1 MAITYEVKVTR
12 QALEQMQ
19 EITHYIAHELY
30 APDAAYNLLDEM
42 ENIINSLADMPGR
55 MSLVDEE
62 PWRTEGVR
70 KALVKNF
77 IIYFWVDDENVK
89 VQVIAVIY
97 EKRDQLEQLKRI
109 QF

>member
-12 QALEQMQ
+12 QALDQMK
-19 EITHYIAHELY
+19 EITHYIAHELC
-30 APDAAYNLLDEM
+30 APDAAYDLLDEM
-42 ENIINSLADMPGR
+42 ENKINSLADMPER

-62 PWRTEGVR
+62 PWRTQGVR

-77 IIYFWVDDENVK
+77 IVYFWIDDENAK
-89 VQVIAVIY
+89 VQVVAVIY

-109 QF
+109 HF

>member
-19 EITHYIAHELY
+19 EITHYIAHELC
-30 APDAAYNLLDEM
+30 APDAAYDLLDEM
-42 ENIINSLADMPGR
+42 EDTINALTDMPKR
-55 MSLVDEE
+55 MPLVDEE

-97 EKRDQLEQLKRI
+97 EKRDQQEQLKRI

>member
-1 MAITYEVKVTR
+1 MEITYKVKVTR

-19 EITHYIAHELY
+19 EITHYIAHELCT
-30 APDAAYNLLDEM
+30 PDAAYTLLEEM
-42 ENIINSLADMPGR
+42 ENTINSLSDMPVR

-77 IIYFWVDDENVK
+77 IIYFWVDDENAK

>member
-1 MAITYEVKVTR
+1 MAMTYEVKVTR

-19 EITHYIAHELY
+19 EITHYIAHELC

-42 ENIINSLADMPGR
+42 ENTINSLEDMPGR

-62 PWRTEGVR
+62 LWRTEGVR

-77 IIYFWVDDENVK
+77 IICFWVDDENVK

-97 EKRDQLEQLKRI
+97 DKRDQLEQLKQI

>member
-19 EITHYIAHELY
+19 EITHYIAHELCVL
-30 APDAAYNLLDEM
+30 DTAYNLLDEM
-42 ENIINSLADMPGR
+42 EDTINSLANMPR
-55 MSLVDEE
+55 KMSLVDEE

-89 VQVIAVIY
+89 VQVVAVIY

>member
-30 APDAAYNLLDEM
+30 APDAAYHLLDEM
-42 ENIINSLADMPGR
+42 EDTINSLADMPKR

>member
-19 EITHYIAHELY
+19 EITHYIAHELC

-42 ENIINSLADMPGR
+42 ENTINSLADMPRR

>member
-12 QALEQMQ
+12 QALEQMK
-19 EITHYIAHELY
+19 EITHYIAHELC
-30 APDAAYNLLDEM
+30 APDTAYNLLDEM
-42 ENIINSLADMPGR
+42 ENTINSLADMPER
-55 MSLVDEE
+55 MSLADEE
-62 PWRTEGVR
+62 PWRTQGVR

>member
-1 MAITYEVKVTR
+1 
-12 QALEQMQ
+12 
-19 EITHYIAHELY
+19 
-30 APDAAYNLLDEM
+30 M
-42 ENIINSLADMPGR
+42 EDTINSLTDMPKR

-62 PWRTEGVR
+62 PWRSEGVR